1 MKFILYISLCSF
13 STGDCLPPIK
23 HVEIFNDWKSCAIRG
38 LELGREALQEIEDDR
53 VNEYKIS
60 IQYSCQS
67 IQES

>member
-13 STGDCLPPIK
+13 STGHCLPPIK
-23 HVEIFNDWKSCAIRG
+23 HVEIFNDWKSCATRG
-38 LELGREALQEIEDDR
+38 LELGSDALQEIEDDT
-53 VNEYKIS
+53 VNKYKIS